1 MDLDKVFAIE
11 NTEENL
17 NAHPMGI
24 AVMATFHIPSVA
36 MKLITR
42 RFGMDGKMP
51 PMSNAQVA
59 ERYGLPVNI
68 VNEMIAISLGVITQ
82 MGLDNTNE

>member
-1 MDLDKVFAIE
+1 MNLDTVWDIE
-11 NTEENL
+11 STEENL

-24 AVMATFHIPSVA
+24 AVMATFRIPSVA

-68 VNEMIAISLGVITQ
+68 VNTLIGASLDTIAGA
-82 MGLDNTNE
+82 GLDNTNE